1 MVSSPAPVATPKG
14 RPGGG
19 EIRVEPNELSPPG
32 VVRRAPN
39 RVAVAMAVWLVTP
52 FAVAVTTVLLGWL
65 GRDLLLHWF
74 GISPLFVADSTGGW
88 RPFSMY
94 LYDLVLACTVFEG
107 LGWVFVA
114 GWCNATSTL
123 VAACVDGH
131 CHDSRHVAMVL
142 WPVHRLLAS
151 GRPHLRSGAH
161 GGPVSVS
168 RRSRHAYQT
177 ANLGETGADYPQTP
191 GCATRV
197 QSRAGFKSM
206 VYRQGVSR
214 LAGC

>member
-88 RPFSMY
+88 RPFFMY

-114 GWCNATSTL
+114 GWCTLRRRWWPLALTVIATIVVMSQWFYGL
-123 VAACVDGH
+123 FIAY
-131 CHDSRHVAMVL
+131 
-142 WPVHRLLAS
+142 LL
-151 GRPHLRSGAH
+151 L
-161 GGPVSVS
+161 GGPI
-168 RRSRHAYQT
+168 
-177 ANLGETGADYPQTP
+177 
-191 GCATRV
+191 
-197 QSRAGFKSM
+197 
-206 VYRQGVSR
+206 
-214 LAGC
+214 